1 MREIPYV
8 FDSEAFEE
16 VGHNRSTSPR
26 LALTALDHSKG
37 RLFWD
42 PIYSTYRI
50 IAVLTFVS
58 PSFRTLKYFS
68 KGRLSLRLAL
78 VPPPFS
84 QEHMKFEK

>member
-1 MREIPYV
+1 M
-8 FDSEAFEE
+8 
-16 VGHNRSTSPR
+16 
-26 LALTALDHSKG
+26 
-37 RLFWD
+37 D
-42 PIYSTYRI
+42 PIYTYHI

>member
-1 MREIPYV
+1 MSSRFSKRLATTDPC
-8 FDSEAFEE
+8 
-16 VGHNRSTSPR
+16 R
-26 LALTALDHSKG
+26 LALEHSKG
-37 RLFWD
+37 RFFWD
-42 PIYSTYRI
+42 PIYTYHI

-78 VPPPFS
+78 VPPAFS